1 MFKITLQT
9 VPPAEEEEI
18 IVKCHAVSDEVLAV
32 LEKLKSDEALMLGTL
47 DGEVFRLPVKEIF
60 YAESVDNKTYLYL
73 RQNVYETKLK
83 LYEIEE
89 RFRATKLFRCSK
101 SMIVNIAKIRS
112 VAPSVNGRLEAK
124 LQNGEVVLISRQFV
138 SAFKQK
144 IGM

>member
-32 LEKLKSDEALMLGTL
+32 LEKLKSDEALMLGAL
-47 DGEVFRLPVKEIF
+47 DGEMFRLPVKEIF
-60 YAESVDNKTYLYL
+60 YAESVDNKTYLYA

-124 LQNGEVVLISRQFV
+124 LQNGEIVLISRQYV
-138 SAFKQK
+138 AAFKQK

>member
-1 MFKITLQT
+1 MFKITLKT

-18 IVKCHAVSDEVLAV
+18 IVKCHEVSDEVLSV
-32 LEKLKSDEALMLGTL
+32 LEKLKSDEALILGIR
-47 DGEVFRLPVKEIF
+47 DGEVFRIPVKEVF

-138 SAFKQK
+138 LAFKQK

>member
-1 MFKITLQT
+1 MFRITLQT
-9 VPPAEEEEI
+9 VPSAEEEEI

-60 YAESVDNKTYLYL
+60 YAESVDNKTYLYA

-124 LQNGEVVLISRQFV
+124 LQNGEIVLISRQYV
-138 SAFKQK
+138 AAFKQK

>member
-1 MFKITLQT
+1 MFKITLKT

-18 IVKCHAVSDEVLAV
+18 IVKCHEVSDEVLSV
-32 LEKLKSDEALMLGTL
+32 LEKLKSDEALMLGIR
-47 DGEVFRLPVKEIF
+47 DGEVFRIPVKEVF

>member
-60 YAESVDNKTYLYL
+60 YAESVDNKTYLYA

-124 LQNGEVVLISRQFV
+124 LQNGEIVLISRQYV
-138 SAFKQK
+138 AAFKQK

>member
-1 MFKITLQT
+1 MFKITLKT

-18 IVKCHAVSDEVLAV
+18 IVKCHEVSDEVLSV
-32 LEKLKSDEALMLGTL
+32 LEKLKSDEALILGIR
-47 DGEVFRLPVKEIF
+47 DGEVFRIPVKEVF

-73 RQNVYETKLK
+73 RQNVYEAKLK

>member
-18 IVKCHAVSDEVLAV
+18 IVKCHVVSDEVLAV

-60 YAESVDNKTYLYL
+60 YAESVDNKTYLYA

-124 LQNGEVVLISRQFV
+124 LQNGEIVLISRQYV
-138 SAFKQK
+138 AAFKQK

>member
-1 MFKITLQT
+1 MFKITLKT

-18 IVKCHAVSDEVLAV
+18 IVKCHEVSDEVLSV
-32 LEKLKSDEALMLGTL
+32 LEKLKSDEALMLGIR
-47 DGEVFRLPVKEIF
+47 DGEVFRIPVKDVF

>member
-18 IVKCHAVSDEVLAV
+18 IIKCHAVSDEVLAV

-47 DGEVFRLPVKEIF
+47 DGEVFRLPVKEVF
-60 YAESVDNKTYLYL
+60 YAESVDNKTYLYA

-124 LQNGEVVLISRQFV
+124 LQNGEIVLISRQYV
-138 SAFKQK
+138 AAFKQK

>member
-1 MFKITLQT
+1 MFKITLKT

-18 IVKCHAVSDEVLAV
+18 IVKCHEVSDEVLSV
-32 LEKLKSDEALMLGTL
+32 LEKLKSDEALMLGIR
-47 DGEVFRLPVKEIF
+47 DGEVFRIPVKEVF

-138 SAFKQK
+138 LAFKQK

>member
-1 MFKITLQT
+1 MFRITLQT

-60 YAESVDNKTYLYL
+60 YAESVDNKTYLYA

-124 LQNGEVVLISRQFV
+124 LQNGEIVLISRQYV
-138 SAFKQK
+138 AAFKQK

>member
-1 MFKITLQT
+1 MFKITLKT

-18 IVKCHAVSDEVLAV
+18 IVKCHEVSDEVLSV
-32 LEKLKSDEALMLGTL
+32 LEKLKSDEALILGIR
-47 DGEVFRLPVKEIF
+47 DGEVFRIPVKEVF

>member
-1 MFKITLQT
+1 MFKITLKT

-18 IVKCHAVSDEVLAV
+18 IVKCHAVSDEVLSV

-60 YAESVDNKTYLYL
+60 YAESVDNKTYLYA

-124 LQNGEVVLISRQFV
+124 LQNGEIVLISRQYV
-138 SAFKQK
+138 AAFKQK

>member
-1 MFKITLQT
+1 MFKITLKT

-18 IVKCHAVSDEVLAV
+18 IVKCHEVSDEVLSV
-32 LEKLKSDEALMLGTL
+32 LEKLKSDEALMLGIR
-47 DGEVFRLPVKEIF
+47 DGEVFRIPVKDVF

-138 SAFKQK
+138 LAFKQK

>member
-47 DGEVFRLPVKEIF
+47 DGEVFRIPVKEIF
-60 YAESVDNKTYLYL
+60 YAESVDNKTYLYA

-124 LQNGEVVLISRQFV
+124 LQNGEIVLISRQYV
-138 SAFKQK
+138 AAFKQK

>member
-9 VPPAEEEEI
+9 VPPAEEEEV

-47 DGEVFRLPVKEIF
+47 GGEVFRLPVKEIF
-60 YAESVDNKTYLYL
+60 YAESVDNKTYLYA

-124 LQNGEVVLISRQFV
+124 LQNGEIVLISRQYV
-138 SAFKQK
+138 AAFKQK

>member
-9 VPPAEEEEI
+9 VLPAEEEEI

-60 YAESVDNKTYLYL
+60 YAESVDNKTYLYA

-124 LQNGEVVLISRQFV
+124 LQNGEIVLISRQYV
-138 SAFKQK
+138 AAFKQK

>member
-47 DGEVFRLPVKEIF
+47 DGEVFRLPVKEVF
-60 YAESVDNKTYLYL
+60 YAESVDNKTYLYA

-124 LQNGEVVLISRQFV
+124 LQNGEIVLISRQYV
-138 SAFKQK
+138 AAFKQK

>member
-1 MFKITLQT
+1 MFKITLKT

-18 IVKCHAVSDEVLAV
+18 IVKCHEVSDEVLSV
-32 LEKLKSDEALMLGTL
+32 LEKLKSDEALILGIR
-47 DGEVFRLPVKEIF
+47 DGEVFRIPVKDVF

>member
-1 MFKITLQT
+1 MFKITIQQIDRSRD
-9 VPPAEEEEI
+9 EEI
-18 IVKCHAVSDEVLAV
+18 VVRCHEITDEVLSV
-32 LEKLKSDEALMLGTL
+32 VEKLKTGDKMLLGAR
-47 DGEVFRLPVKEIF
+47 DGETFRIPVKDVY

-73 RQNVYETKLK
+73 KQSVFDSKQK

-89 RFRATKLFRCSK
+89 QCRGTKLFRCSK

-124 LQNGEVVLISRQFV
+124 LINGEVVIISRQYV
-138 SAFKQK
+138 PAFKKK